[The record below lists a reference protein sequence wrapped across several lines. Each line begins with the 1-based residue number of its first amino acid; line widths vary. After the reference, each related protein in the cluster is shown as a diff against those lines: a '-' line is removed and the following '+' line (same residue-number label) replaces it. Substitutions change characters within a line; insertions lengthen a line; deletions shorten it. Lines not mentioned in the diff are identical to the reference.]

1 MIILFH
7 IKLDKFYYIVVMN
20 QSKVMCYDSFFCS
33 DKNELLLAS
42 QKGVTTKSDI
52 ITVVVKKKLQ
62 ILSQKSRFL
71 KENANNK
78 YRNLSEEEK

>member
-1 MIILFH
+1 MI
-7 IKLDKFYYIVVMN
+7 
-20 QSKVMCYDSFFCS
+20 Q
-33 DKNELLLAS
+33 LLLAW

-78 YRNLSEEEK
+78 YRNFSEEEKKVKIEYGRNSYRNTKRKTS

>member
-1 MIILFH
+1 MI
-7 IKLDKFYYIVVMN
+7 
-20 QSKVMCYDSFFCS
+20 Q
-33 DKNELLLAS
+33 LLLAW

>member
-1 MIILFH
+1 MI
-7 IKLDKFYYIVVMN
+7 
-20 QSKVMCYDSFFCS
+20 Q
-33 DKNELLLAS
+33 LLLAW
-42 QKGVTTKSDI
+42 QKGVTIKSDI